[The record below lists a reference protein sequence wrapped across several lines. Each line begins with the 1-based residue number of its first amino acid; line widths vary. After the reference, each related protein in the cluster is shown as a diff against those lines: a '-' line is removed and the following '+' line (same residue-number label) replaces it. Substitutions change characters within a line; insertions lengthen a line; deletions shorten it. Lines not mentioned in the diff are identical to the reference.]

1 MSLNFKE
8 MDLSNTKWRAAVY
21 NGRPIFNLLV
31 SDCGAMRRI
40 DKKTG
45 LPGPVSF
52 GIPNYNKENGNR
64 MRQMMVSVNFGKGE
78 NTTVNLHRVILCT
91 FKDVVFGKGED
102 VDHIDMNP
110 ANGSLENLRKL
121 THRENTACR
130 NLREPS
136 KTSKSPIASQYRHA
150 MCLRLNVKRV
160 ADLPHAVFNEY
171 HRLKT
176 CEYQGRPAIPRRISL

>member
-52 GIPNYNKENGNR
+52 GIPNFNKANGNR
-64 MRQMMVSVNFGKGE
+64 MRQMMVSVTFGPKDC
-78 NTTVNLHRVILCT
+78 TTVNLHRVILCT
-91 FKDVVFGKGED
+91 FKGEMFEKGED
-102 VDHIDMNP
+102 LDHIDLNP
-110 ANGSLENLRKL
+110 YNGNISNLRKIS
-121 THRENTACR
+121 HRENVLHR
-130 NLREPS
+130 NLRKPL
-136 KTSKSPIASQYRHA
+136 KNTKSPIAAQYRYS
-150 MCLRLNVKRV
+150 MCLRLNVKRLV
-160 ADLPHAVFNEY
+160 DLPHAVFNEY
-171 HRLKT
+171 HRLKA
-176 CEYQGRPAIPRRISL
+176 CEYAGLPAIPRKISF